1 MSGNKN
7 IGRLAGL
14 LYLVVVL
21 GGIASLAYVPNA
33 IENGKDGAALV
44 ASIQSHQA
52 LFRFGIAAGL
62 ICYTA
67 FLLLPLVLYRL
78 LAPYGQPMAIAMV
91 ALATA
96 SVPFAFANMV
106 HRMDVLS
113 LLGDEPRLAT
123 LTAAQP
129 QLQVTLALESYWN
142 GIFILTIFWGLWL
155 LPFGWLMFRSRM
167 IPRIFGLLLMA
178 GCFGYVIAF
187 FGRLLVPEPERRRP
201 CGQSE
206 GYQGC
211 RYDRRGRHLR
221 RQRRVEALAD
231 RQASGRSGRSRIDPN
246 RFICVPGR
254 GSLYDEAWR
263 HFECAR
269 FYILDHNSYRS

>member
-187 FGRLLVPEPERRRP
+187 FGRLLVPDFA
-201 CGQSE
+201 Q
-206 GYQGC
+206 
-211 RYDRRGRHLR
+211 L
-221 RQRRVEALAD
+221 ALARYITLPATLGEIGTCLWLLIMGVREQPMIPNPRTQNPQPV
-231 RQASGRSGRSRIDPN
+231 RQSS
-246 RFICVPGR
+246 
-254 GSLYDEAWR
+254 
-263 HFECAR
+263 
-269 FYILDHNSYRS
+269 